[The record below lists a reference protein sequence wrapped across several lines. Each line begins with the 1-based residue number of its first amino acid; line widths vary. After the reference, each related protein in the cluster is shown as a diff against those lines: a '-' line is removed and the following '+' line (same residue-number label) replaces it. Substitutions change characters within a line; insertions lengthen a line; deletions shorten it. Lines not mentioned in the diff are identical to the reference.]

1 MNASTILAD
10 LGIAKAAQAG
20 DIAVHSPISGEL
32 IGRVASNT
40 VADVDAALASAK
52 QAFSAWRNVP
62 APRRG
67 ELVRLLGVEPR
78 SFRPDANCWQPPA

>member
-10 LGIAKAAQAG
+10 LGIAQAAQAG

-40 VADVDAALASAK
+40 VADVDAALANAQ
-52 QAFSAWRNVP
+52 QAFNAWRNVP

-67 ELVRLLGVEPR
+67 ERSKPAR
-78 SFRPDANCWQPPA
+78 SFRKVWAKCRK